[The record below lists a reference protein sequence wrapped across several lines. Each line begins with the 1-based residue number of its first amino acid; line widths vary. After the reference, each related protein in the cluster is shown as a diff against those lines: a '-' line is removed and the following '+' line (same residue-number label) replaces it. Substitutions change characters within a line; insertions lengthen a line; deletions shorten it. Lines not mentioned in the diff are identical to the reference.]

1 MNRKSS
7 TAKVTISRDR
17 IMRAVASSSAIET
30 GESTD
35 VIEKR
40 LKTKDQRF
48 AKLVLAS

>member
-1 MNRKSS
+1 MNRKPS
-7 TAKVTISRDR
+7 TAKVTISHDR

-30 GESTD
+30 GESTE